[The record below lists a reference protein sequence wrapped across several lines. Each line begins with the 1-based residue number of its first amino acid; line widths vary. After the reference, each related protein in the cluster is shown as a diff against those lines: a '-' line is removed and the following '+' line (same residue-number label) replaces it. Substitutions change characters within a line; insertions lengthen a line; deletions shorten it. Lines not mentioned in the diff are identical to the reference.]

1 MLDSSLFSQ
10 GKKFST
16 EQENFLP
23 FFVGLCSNRLD
34 VGSSKVRGRYL
45 SLSTFRQT
53 LPRLFPLTLILA
65 LVSLNP

>member
-10 GKKFST
+10 DKEFST
-16 EQENFLP
+16 EQENFLS
-23 FFVGLCSNRLD
+23 FFADLCSDRLD

-45 SLSTFRQT
+45 SLSTFRQPS
-53 LPRLFPLTLILA
+53 PRLFPLTLTLD